1 MIPMIFKE
9 MCPNCNGEIYSERF
23 EIGVCEKCLK
33 DKNIKDNLELCKK
46 LREEKTLKNLKDYC
60 KILNEFKE
68 FEEFV
73 KSLGYELLSIQRMW
87 AKRVLKNKSFSIV
100 APTGVGKSFFGVLM
114 SLFLAKKG
122 KKCYIILPTT
132 LLVKQ
137 TYERIISLID
147 KNNLKI
153 NVVAYHSELSTKE
166 KKEVKE
172 KIDNNDFDI
181 LITTSNY
188 LAKNPPN
195 TKFDFIFVD
204 DVDALLKAS
213 KNVDRT
219 LKLLGFDDEIINE
232 AYKIIYLIKIGKI
245 EDALKKREILKKK
258 LSKIKYG
265 CLIIASATGKSY
277 GDRVKLYRELLNF
290 EVGYGM
296 NKLRDVEDIYD
307 EELNLNKILEYIK
320 IFGSGGLIFVSIDY
334 GVEKAKEIEEFL
346 IKNGIKAKLIHSKDK
361 KGFDDFRE
369 GKLDVLIGVA
379 SYYGVLVRGLDMPER
394 VRYAIFYGVPKFK
407 IKLKEYIEKLK
418 EKGELKE
425 DIDIEGKTLE
435 EIKEI
440 VSEKLKIKNF
450 SIRVEDN
457 EYLLLIPDVKTYI
470 QASGR
475 TSRMTE
481 FGLTKGA
488 SIVLV
493 DEKEIFEYLNK
504 YMLFMYESEFKK
516 IDEINIEE
524 LIKKIDEIREKIKK
538 GRITGKIPDLLKS
551 VLMVVESPNKARTI
565 ASFFGKPSIRK
576 INNRNVYEVCIGDI
590 NLIIT
595 ASGGHVFDLVTKEGF
610 YGVKIEDNLYIP
622 IYTSI
627 KKVNG
632 EQFTD
637 QKNIEELL
645 KQLSKSGEKVN
656 FMDSKENIEII
667 REIAD
672 EVDAI
677 FIATDIDT
685 EGEKIGYDIAL
696 NSMPFNKNI
705 YRVGFNEIT
714 KRAILKA
721 VESFKK
727 GEELKLDEN
736 KVKGQVVRR
745 IEDRWIGFRLSQKLW
760 EVFNKNYLSAGR
772 VQTPVLGWII
782 ERYNEHKIKVP
793 YLSLK
798 LENDIYIGKVWEK
811 EFDKDEVEVEVKIY
825 EKEINP
831 LPPFTT
837 DTLLEESTKR
847 FNLSADEVMAIA
859 QELFELG
866 LCLTPDTYV
875 VLGDG
880 RIETI
885 EDIVNIQEGNILSL
899 DLDDLSIKKDI
910 VTKFWK
916 LRYTGNL
923 RKIILSNNY
932 EIKATP
938 DHHLLVLRDNQLRW
952 ISAKDIK
959 ENDYIAM
966 PFNYK
971 VDRKP
976 ISLLNLLKYLDIT
989 DVLIEFDENSRIFE
1003 KIEEFIRKNIKTSTK
1018 YKYLRNK
1025 RVPLKYLIKWNFNLD
1040 EVEKEAKYI
1049 YKSVAGT
1056 KKIPL
1061 FKLDERFWYFVGLVL
1076 GDGSIQN
1083 SKIMIAQTPLKDV
1096 KTILDETFPFL
1107 HNWISG
1113 NQVNISNPIIAEIL
1127 RKLGTREGKLNGIIF
1142 SLPEN
1147 YVNALIA
1154 GYFDTDGCFSLLYNK
1169 NVKKHNLRMLLTSK
1183 RKEIL
1188 EKIGIYLNSIGILN
1202 RLHKDKNGIYSL
1214 IISNKSLETFKEK
1227 IAKYLRIRKE
1237 AFERGYNTYR
1247 EEHGEGFGCDLLPVK
1262 EIFEKLTFKIGRN
1275 KILKDSKIYIE
1286 NWYKEKTNN
1295 IPRNKLKTVL
1305 KYVNNSEYKEFLEK
1319 IVDGE
1324 ISFVRVKNV
1333 EDIFYDGYV
1342 YDLTIKN
1349 NQNFISNGVISHN
1362 CTYHRTSSTRVSL
1375 DGMRVA
1381 KEYLKLNNLEDYLKN
1396 REYFMEGAHE
1406 CIRPTKPMDTEE
1418 LIEFL
1423 KESNIK
1429 LTKNHIKVYDLIFR
1443 RFIASQMKEA
1453 IVEYEEIYI
1462 KDLDEKIEGYI
1473 DIKFDGW
1480 SRIYNLKLKKLPKI
1494 EKNYLKVLEKSI
1506 KKVPKVPL
1514 YDEGEV
1520 IKLMKE
1526 RGIGRPSTYAQIIKK
1541 LLDRG
1546 YVIKS
1551 KGKNK
1556 LIPTKLGIEV
1566 YNYLIS
1572 HYPHLISEERTRE
1585 LEEIMDKIENGE
1597 VDYLEVLRTLYE
1609 EILSIK

>member
-1 MIPMIFKE
+1 MIPMIYKE
-9 MCPNCNGEIYSERF
+9 MCPNCGGDITSKRL

-33 DKNIKDNLELCKK
+33 EDKVFEKLELCEK
-46 LREEKTLKNLKDYC
+46 LREEKTLDNLKNYC
-60 KILNEFKE
+60 IMWNEFKE
-68 FEEFV
+68 FEGFV
-73 KSLGYELLSIQRMW
+73 KDLGYELLSIQKMW

-100 APTGVGKSFFGVLM
+100 APTGVGKSFFGILM

-137 TYERIISLID
+137 TYEKMLSLIE
-147 KNNLKI
+147 KNKLNIK
-153 NVVAYHSELSTKE
+153 VVAYHSELSTKE
-166 KKEVKE
+166 KREVKE
-172 KIDNNDFDI
+172 RIENNDYDI
-181 LITTSNY
+181 LITTSNF
-188 LAKNPPN
+188 LAKNTPN
-195 TKFDFIFVD
+195 MKFDFIFVD

-213 KNVDRT
+213 KNIDRT
-219 LKLLGFDDEIINE
+219 LKLLGFNEEIINE

-245 EDALKKREILKKK
+245 DDALKKREILKKK
-258 LSKIKYG
+258 LEKIKHG

-290 EVGYGM
+290 EIGFGM
-296 NKLRDVEDIYD
+296 NKLRDVVDIYD
-307 EELNLNKILEYIK
+307 EEFSKEKILEYIK
-320 IFGSGGLIFVSIDY
+320 LFGSGGIVFVSIDY
-334 GVEKAKEIEEFL
+334 GIEKAQEIEKFL
-346 IKNGIKAKLIHSKDK
+346 LENNIKAKLIHSKDK
-361 KGFDDFRE
+361 KGFDDFRNGE
-369 GKLDVLIGVA
+369 IDVLIGVA

-394 VRYAIFYGVPKFK
+394 VRYAIFYGIPKFK
-407 IKLKEYIEKLK
+407 IKLKEYINNLK

-425 DIDIEGKTLE
+425 DIDIEGKTEE
-435 EIKEI
+435 EIRQI
-440 VSEKLKIKNF
+440 ITEKLKIKNF
-450 SIRVEDN
+450 SLRKEDN

-493 DEKEIFEYLNK
+493 DEKEIFEYLKK

-516 IDEINIEE
+516 IDEINLEE
-524 LIKKIDEIREKIKK
+524 LIKEIDEIREKIKLGRAK
-538 GRITGKIPDLLKS
+538 GKVPDLLKS

-565 ASFFGKPSIRK
+565 ANFFGKPSVRK
-576 INNRNVYEVCIGDI
+576 INNRNVYEVCVGDL

-610 YGVKIEDNLYIP
+610 YGVKIENNLYIP

-637 QKNIEELL
+637 QKNFEELI
-645 KQLSKSGEKVN
+645 KQLIERGEKVN
-656 FMDSKENIEII
+656 AMDAKENIEII

-685 EGEKIGYDIAL
+685 EGEKIGYDIAINAL
-696 NSMPFNKNI
+696 PFNKNI

-727 GEELKLDEN
+727 GEKLELDEN
-736 KVKGQVVRR
+736 KVKGQIVRR

-760 EVFNKNYLSAGR
+760 EVFNKHYLSAGR

-811 EFDKDEVEVEVKIY
+811 EFDKDEVEVEVNIY
-825 EKEINP
+825 EKEIPP

-837 DTLLEESTKR
+837 DTLLEEATKR
-847 FNLSADEVMAIA
+847 FGLSADEVMAIA

-866 LCLTPDTYV
+866 
-875 VLGDG
+875 
-880 RIETI
+880 
-885 EDIVNIQEGNILSL
+885 
-899 DLDDLSIKKDI
+899 
-910 VTKFWK
+910 
-916 LRYTGNL
+916 
-923 RKIILSNNY
+923 
-932 EIKATP
+932 
-938 DHHLLVLRDNQLRW
+938 
-952 ISAKDIK
+952 
-959 ENDYIAM
+959 
-966 PFNYK
+966 
-971 VDRKP
+971 
-976 ISLLNLLKYLDIT
+976 
-989 DVLIEFDENSRIFE
+989 
-1003 KIEEFIRKNIKTSTK
+1003 
-1018 YKYLRNK
+1018 
-1025 RVPLKYLIKWNFNLD
+1025 
-1040 EVEKEAKYI
+1040 
-1049 YKSVAGT
+1049 
-1056 KKIPL
+1056 
-1061 FKLDERFWYFVGLVL
+1061 
-1076 GDGSIQN
+1076 
-1083 SKIMIAQTPLKDV
+1083 
-1096 KTILDETFPFL
+1096 
-1107 HNWISG
+1107 
-1113 NQVNISNPIIAEIL
+1113 
-1127 RKLGTREGKLNGIIF
+1127 F
-1142 SLPEN
+1142 S
-1147 YVNALIA
+1147 
-1154 GYFDTDGCFSLLYNK
+1154 
-1169 NVKKHNLRMLLTSK
+1169 
-1183 RKEIL
+1183 
-1188 EKIGIYLNSIGILN
+1188 
-1202 RLHKDKNGIYSL
+1202 
-1214 IISNKSLETFKEK
+1214 
-1227 IAKYLRIRKE
+1227 
-1237 AFERGYNTYR
+1237 
-1247 EEHGEGFGCDLLPVK
+1247 
-1262 EIFEKLTFKIGRN
+1262 
-1275 KILKDSKIYIE
+1275 
-1286 NWYKEKTNN
+1286 
-1295 IPRNKLKTVL
+1295 
-1305 KYVNNSEYKEFLEK
+1305 
-1319 IVDGE
+1319 
-1324 ISFVRVKNV
+1324 
-1333 EDIFYDGYV
+1333 
-1342 YDLTIKN
+1342 
-1349 NQNFISNGVISHN
+1349 
-1362 CTYHRTSSTRVSL
+1362 TYHRTSSTRVSL

-1381 KEYLKLNNLEDYLKN
+1381 REYLKLNNLEDYLKN

-1423 KESNIK
+1423 KENNIK

-1453 IVEYEEIYI
+1453 VVDYEEIYI
-1462 KDLDEKIEGYI
+1462 KDLDEKVEGYV

-1494 EKNYLKVLEKSI
+1494 EKNSLKILEKKI
-1506 KKVPKVPL
+1506 RKIPKVPL

-1520 IKLMKE
+1520 VKLMKE

-1551 KGKNK
+1551 KDKNK

-1566 YNYLIS
+1566 YNYLINN
-1572 HYPHLISEERTRE
+1572 YPNLISEERTRE
-1585 LEEIMDKIENGE
+1585 LEEIMDKIENGD
-1597 VDYLEVLRTLYE
+1597 VDYLEVLKALHE

>member
-23 EIGVCEKCLK
+23 EVGVCEKCLK
-33 DKNIKDNLELCKK
+33 DEYVKDNLELCKK
-46 LREEKTLKNLKDYC
+46 LREEKTLKNLRDYC

-137 TYERIISLID
+137 TYERIISLIN

-307 EELNLNKILEYIK
+307 EELSLNKVLEYIK
-320 IFGSGGLIFVSIDY
+320 IFDSGGLIFVSIDY

-493 DEKEIFEYLNK
+493 DEKEIFEYLKK
-504 YMLFMYESEFKK
+504 YILFMYESEFKK

-524 LIKKIDEIREKIKK
+524 LIKKIDEDREKIKK

-565 ASFFGKPSIRK
+565 ASFFGKPSVRK

-610 YGVKIEDNLYIP
+610 YGVKIENNVYIP

-721 VESFKK
+721 VESFKR

-825 EKEINP
+825 EKEIHP

-837 DTLLEESTKR
+837 DTLLEEATKR
-847 FNLSADEVMAIA
+847 FRLSADEVMAIA

-866 LCLTPDTYV
+866 L
-875 VLGDG
+875 
-880 RIETI
+880 
-885 EDIVNIQEGNILSL
+885 S
-899 DLDDLSIKKDI
+899 S
-910 VTKFWK
+910 
-916 LRYTGNL
+916 
-923 RKIILSNNY
+923 
-932 EIKATP
+932 
-938 DHHLLVLRDNQLRW
+938 
-952 ISAKDIK
+952 
-959 ENDYIAM
+959 
-966 PFNYK
+966 
-971 VDRKP
+971 
-976 ISLLNLLKYLDIT
+976 
-989 DVLIEFDENSRIFE
+989 
-1003 KIEEFIRKNIKTSTK
+1003 
-1018 YKYLRNK
+1018 
-1025 RVPLKYLIKWNFNLD
+1025 
-1040 EVEKEAKYI
+1040 
-1049 YKSVAGT
+1049 
-1056 KKIPL
+1056 
-1061 FKLDERFWYFVGLVL
+1061 
-1076 GDGSIQN
+1076 
-1083 SKIMIAQTPLKDV
+1083 
-1096 KTILDETFPFL
+1096 
-1107 HNWISG
+1107 
-1113 NQVNISNPIIAEIL
+1113 
-1127 RKLGTREGKLNGIIF
+1127 
-1142 SLPEN
+1142 
-1147 YVNALIA
+1147 
-1154 GYFDTDGCFSLLYNK
+1154 
-1169 NVKKHNLRMLLTSK
+1169 
-1183 RKEIL
+1183 
-1188 EKIGIYLNSIGILN
+1188 
-1202 RLHKDKNGIYSL
+1202 
-1214 IISNKSLETFKEK
+1214 
-1227 IAKYLRIRKE
+1227 
-1237 AFERGYNTYR
+1237 
-1247 EEHGEGFGCDLLPVK
+1247 
-1262 EIFEKLTFKIGRN
+1262 
-1275 KILKDSKIYIE
+1275 
-1286 NWYKEKTNN
+1286 
-1295 IPRNKLKTVL
+1295 
-1305 KYVNNSEYKEFLEK
+1305 
-1319 IVDGE
+1319 
-1324 ISFVRVKNV
+1324 
-1333 EDIFYDGYV
+1333 
-1342 YDLTIKN
+1342 
-1349 NQNFISNGVISHN
+1349 
-1362 CTYHRTSSTRVSL
+1362 YHRTSSTRVSL

-1381 KEYLKLNNLEDYLKN
+1381 REYLKLNNLEDYLKN

-1423 KESNIK
+1423 KENNIK

-1480 SRIYNLKLKKLPKI
+1480 SRIYNLKLKKLPRI

-1541 LLDRG
+1541 LLDRR

-1566 YNYLIS
+1566 YNYLINN
-1572 HYPHLISEERTRE
+1572 YPHLISEERTRE

-1597 VDYLEVLRTLYE
+1597 VDYLEVLKSLYE